1 MYSDWL
7 TYSVALCL
15 TGVIL
20 DKLTVTYE
28 CIDWLITPVVAV
40 CLTDVI
46 LDKLTVTSAALGDLT
61 ELFPMN

>member
-20 DKLTVTYE
+20 DKLTVMYE

-40 CLTDVI
+40 SDWCNTELTDSD
-46 LDKLTVTSAALGDLT
+46 LHALIDWL
-61 ELFPMN
+61 PQ